1 MVTVSPSPPMSP
13 DSLSVLSTIDPSHA
27 SAVLSNYP
35 TSSQQYMVMFDGL
48 TPGTIYIYDIRV
60 ILRNDSTT
68 TIDLPVTGSFT
79 VLGTNSLLL
88 CGSSLLMSMPPSF
101 VGLSRE
107 AEIALSVSVTFLL
120 TLVLGVSIG
129 ALIVLAVNKCRRSEK
144 VTLQTETEM
153 RQPPVIYEEPGDI
166 KPEPHT
172 QGNLAY
178 GHIHFS

>member
-1 MVTVSPSPPMSP
+1 
-13 DSLSVLSTIDPSHA
+13 
-27 SAVLSNYP
+27 
-35 TSSQQYMVMFDGL
+35 
-48 TPGTIYIYDIRV
+48 
-60 ILRNDSTT
+60 
-68 TIDLPVTGSFT
+68 
-79 VLGTNSLLL
+79 
-88 CGSSLLMSMPPSF
+88 MPPSF
-101 VGLSRE
+101 IGLSRE

-129 ALIVLAVNKCRRSEK
+129 ALIVLEVNKCRSEK

-153 RQPPVIYEEPGDI
+153 RPSPVIYEEPEAV